1 MQRRRRRSVPGVTTP
16 ADQHGHGHGHG
27 HDDSFDWDALADSL
41 ELDAAIA
48 MPIVDHVIKSWL
60 SSALHVLD
68 VGCGPGVFA
77 VRIAQDEPRRSVTA
91 IDSSEPL
98 LDRVRRRAA
107 AAGVGDRVV
116 TLVGD
121 LDHALPNTPKVDLV
135 WASMVL
141 HHVTDTRATLERL
154 RERLAPGGVLVMV
167 EFGNAPS
174 VLGPDGTPRGDD
186 TWARFEAATTAHLTE
201 RLGFNP
207 VSTDWPAALT
217 GAGFVDIT
225 DDSLRAVHSAPL
237 SATARSWLV
246 KHLRSGIEM
255 AGDRLD
261 ARDLDVLRTLA
272 EDAASSDELAVEV
285 GRRVLTARRR

>member
-1 MQRRRRRSVPGVTTP
+1 MTTP
-16 ADQHGHGHGHG
+16 ADQQGRGHGHRHR
-27 HDDSFDWDALADSL
+27 HDDSFNWDALVDSL
-41 ELDAAIA
+41 ELDAAIT
-48 MPIVDHVIKSWL
+48 MPIVDQVIESWL
-60 SSALHVLD
+60 SSAIHVLD

-77 VRIAQDEPRRSVTA
+77 VRIAQEHPRRSVTA

-98 LDRVRRRAA
+98 LDRVRRRAT

-121 LDHALPNTPKVDLV
+121 LDHDLPSTPTVDLV

-141 HHVTDTRATLERL
+141 HHVVDTGATLERL
-154 RERLAPGGVLVMV
+154 RHRLVPGGALVMV
-167 EFGNAPS
+167 EFGNAPT
-174 VLGPDGTPRGDD
+174 VLGPNGTPNGDD
-186 TWARFEAATTAHLTE
+186 TWARFAAATTAHLTE
-201 RLGFNP
+201 RLGLNP

-225 DDSLRAVHSAPL
+225 DNVLRAVHSAPL

-246 KHLRSGIEM
+246 KHLHGGIETV
-255 AGDRLD
+255 GDRLD
-261 ARDLDVLRTLA
+261 ARDLEVLKSLA

-285 GRRVLTARRR
+285 ERRVLTARRG